1 MEKRTKSSLGIVG
14 ETYLIARLLRDFDI
28 VSAKVP
34 QQFFAYDLITNN
46 GKKLEVKTA
55 RPSWNEKK
63 RKEKIYRW
71 PVWKFRRTPKQLPE
85 GTSEIVVCLGFESED
100 MTKDPHCF
108 IIPSEKLTN
117 EKTGK
122 PRELWM
128 VMIKPKGKTKFWE
141 WENRWDLITED

>member
-1 MEKRTKSSLGIVG
+1 MEKRTKTSLGLVG
-14 ETYLIARLLRDFDI
+14 ETYLIAKLLRNFNI
-28 VSAKVP
+28 VSVKVP

-46 GKKLEVKTA
+46 GKKVEVKTA

-63 RKEKIYRW
+63 RKEKIYKWR
-71 PVWKFRRTPKQLPE
+71 VWKFRRTPRQLHE
-85 GTSEIVVCLGFESED
+85 GTSDIMACLGFKSED
-100 MTKDPHCF
+100 MSTEPRCF

-128 VMIKPKGKTKFWE
+128 IMIEPKGKTKFLE